1 LTTPEQLARENID
14 GLLQAVGWLVQ
25 DYQHLNLG
33 ASLGVAVREYPT
45 NSGPADYI
53 LFVDRQAVGVVEAK
67 ASACRSHREGITF
80 D

>member
-1 LTTPEQLARENID
+1 MPTPEQLARENID
-14 GLLQAVGWLVQ
+14 ALLQAVGWLVQ

-33 ASLGVAVREYPT
+33 ADLGVAVREYPT

-67 ASACRSHREGITF
+67 AEGTPLLGVAEQI
-80 D
+80 

>member
-1 LTTPEQLARENID
+1 MTTPEQLARENID

-25 DYQHLNLG
+25 DYQHL
-33 ASLGVAVREYPT
+33 SLGVAGREYPT

-67 ASACRSHREGITF
+67 ASACRSHRGGLTF